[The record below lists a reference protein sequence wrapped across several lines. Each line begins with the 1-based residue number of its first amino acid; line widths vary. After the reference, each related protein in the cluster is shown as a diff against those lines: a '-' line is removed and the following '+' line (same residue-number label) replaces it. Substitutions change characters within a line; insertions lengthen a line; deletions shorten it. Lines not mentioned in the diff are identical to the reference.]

1 MGKSSRRKKEQYTPV
16 EIKIIHTD
24 QRVHLKDGQH
34 IITVVFDFNPDKHDP
49 EPWDKMTRLAPVDFI
64 GTPDSVAVQIYS
76 MLEIIRGAI
85 HCYMGLSGFQKGILM
100 FHVVAVD
107 GVFQAEDGPGNAM
120 IEETQRQVI
129 EALQQISEWPMI
141 ERRKERATAG
151 TAK

>member
-1 MGKSSRRKKEQYTPV
+1 MEFMGKTLRRKQERFIPV

-24 QRVHLKDGQH
+24 QRVHLKEGQH
-34 IITVVFDFNPDKHDP
+34 VITVMFDFNPDKHDP

-85 HCYMGLSGFQKGILM
+85 HCYTGLSGFQKGVLM

-107 GVFQAEDGPGNAM
+107 GVFQREDGPSNAM
-120 IEETQRQVI
+120 IAETKRQLT
-129 EALQQISEWPMI
+129 EALQQVSEWPMI
-141 ERRKERATAG
+141 ERRKQRASH
-151 TAK
+151 